1 MKIRITFFEEALGS
15 TPAKEDMLREYIASK
30 APDAVKTEEEVAA
43 RGVTLQEY
51 EPAYQDAEE
60 VPEQKRAVLLRAL
73 QMEDAALALMLG
85 MAAESVNLADKVALY
100 ERALAMIREEYGLQ
114 MGRLVT
120 FARFKAM
127 IAKEIEKIAKA
138 GR

>member
-1 MKIRITFFEEALGS
+1 MTYR
-15 TPAKEDMLREYIASK
+15 
-30 APDAVKTEEEVAA
+30 EEVGAVLA
-43 RGVTLQEY
+43 RLGKRCGRGVTLQEY
-51 EPAYQDAEE
+51 EPAYRDAEE
-60 VPEQKRAVLLRAL
+60 VPEPKRAVLLRAL
-73 QMEDAALALMLG
+73 QREDAALALMLG

-114 MGRLVT
+114 MGRPVT

>member
-1 MKIRITFFEEALGS
+1 MTYR
-15 TPAKEDMLREYIASK
+15 
-30 APDAVKTEEEVAA
+30 EEVGAVLA
-43 RGVTLQEY
+43 RLGERCGREVTLQEY
-51 EPAYQDAEE
+51 EPAYRDAEE
-60 VPEQKRAVLLRAL
+60 VPEPKRAVLLRAL
-73 QMEDAALALMLG
+73 QREDAALALMLG

-100 ERALAMIREEYGLQ
+100 ERALDMIREEYSLQ
-114 MGRLVT
+114 MGRPVT

>member
-1 MKIRITFFEEALGS
+1 MSYRDEI
-15 TPAKEDMLREYIASK
+15 
-30 APDAVKTEEEVAA
+30 DAVLGRIGKRCG

-100 ERALAMIREEYGLQ
+100 ERALAMIREEHGLQ

>member
-1 MKIRITFFEEALGS
+1 MSYRDEI
-15 TPAKEDMLREYIASK
+15 
-30 APDAVKTEEEVAA
+30 DAVLGRIGKRCD

>member
-15 TPAKEDMLREYIASK
+15 TPAKEDLLREY
-30 APDAVKTEEEVAA
+30 
-43 RGVTLQEY
+43 
-51 EPAYQDAEE
+51 EPECRDVED
-60 VPEQKRAVLLRAL
+60 VPERQRIALLRAL
-73 QMEDAALALMLG
+73 QREDAALALMLG
-85 MAAESVNLADKVALY
+85 MAAESVTLADKMALY

-114 MGRLVT
+114 MGQLVT

>member
-1 MKIRITFFEEALGS
+1 MSYRDEVNAVLARIGRRRG
-15 TPAKEDMLREYIASK
+15 RE
-30 APDAVKTEEEVAA
+30 
-43 RGVTLQEY
+43 VTLQEY
-51 EPAYQDAEE
+51 EPECRDAED
-60 VPEQKRAVLLRAL
+60 VPERQRIALLRAL
-73 QMEDAALALMLG
+73 QREDAALALMLG
-85 MAAESVNLADKVALY
+85 MAAESVTLADKMALY

-114 MGRLVT
+114 MGQLVT